1 MDGGEQWEDCF
12 HLVGGHPSRSIAS
25 ICFIPI
31 RGENAPVFRILRRLF
46 VLAVAAA
53 MAGAVVYS
61 FTDHFSQRW
70 RSFVIAQF
78 EERGVHIDFERFGL
92 GLADGLSARE
102 VRVYR
107 DRTHRQVLMTMNRLN
122 LDVDYGRLM
131 KRQFFVEGL
140 ELLNAAVSLPLDPED
155 PKQGTLDLTRFSAR
169 AFLMDDRLDIRRAEA
184 DLAGLH
190 LVLSGSLQL
199 PEKGKPG
206 AREKKEG
213 VRKKLVDLKVVRN
226 QRAHIQQALKW
237 LTRFEFQKRP
247 VITFEI
253 TGNVESPEELRAQLR
268 FEATGVRH
276 DTYVCDELRA
286 TAEYHDHLLDIREVT
301 MRDDIGTFEASAT
314 WPVGGDEVDFRVNTT
329 ANLPQL
335 AQSFFQ
341 SDELKEV
348 VFYKSSSP
356 SLSLEGKWFVGGPNA
371 GPKRPVE
378 ATGKVKFGMF
388 TTRGE
393 VFDGLTA
400 SFGVTPGGYYIRDA
414 MLRHKSGTLSLQ
426 AMLQQLE
433 GFKYRAV
440 LKMDPHAFLPF
451 ASAEAARDWIQRFEF
466 SENSTIYAD
475 ITGSG
480 SDASLAAC
488 LNRGR
493 IDLREFKFRG
503 IEFESWTGDVEFFN
517 RKQIFRNVLLIPR
530 HGRAAADEVL
540 VDLDSRSVRLT
551 KVRGKLD
558 PIPVTSCF
566 ARTTA
571 EALAKYRF
579 GPDTE
584 VELDGVIG
592 FAAQTL
598 TDFTIEFNSP
608 AAPVTYPLFQRDLA
622 IHGAA
627 GKFVIKNGNLGY
639 SVAGRLFGGPMQATG
654 NVTLGVGNKGFNVNL
669 QAAEFRHSVLGKD
682 LPLRDLK
689 AAIISTSERTPY
701 DITATVLGGS
711 MTLKGELESHDLFD
725 GELQVSG
732 IDFQEFAT
740 LYAPGNESEGD
751 ITGHFNCSGQLG
763 NWKRLKGEGVM
774 IIVNGNLYA
783 IPVLGPLTPLL
794 GSVLPG
800 QIKGYNVAREAN
812 CNFSVADGVI
822 TTTDFE
828 ALTSAFRI
836 VASGTANFIDDE
848 IDFTA
853 QARVRGL
860 PGLVLR
866 PVSELLEFKGEG
878 SLAKPAWRPHYLSLA
893 PEKPARTGKMD
904 DPNASSPPPDPEKP
918 IVAPLGRPGR

>member
-1 MDGGEQWEDCF
+1 MRLGNGKIHIKAVSPDSTCT
-12 HLVGGHPSRSIAS
+12 RAS
-25 ICFIPI
+25 ICVIPI
-31 RGENAPVFRILRRLF
+31 RGDNARVFRFLRRLF
-46 VLAVAAA
+46 VLAVATA

-61 FTDHFSQRW
+61 FTDHFSERW
-70 RSFVIAQF
+70 RTFVIAQF
-78 EERGVHIDFERFGL
+78 EERGVHIDFARFGL

-107 DRTHRQVLMTMNRLN
+107 DRDHRQVLMTMNRLN

-155 PKQGTLDLTRFSAR
+155 PKQGTLDLTSFSAR

-190 LVLSGSLQL
+190 LVMSGSLLL

-206 AREKKEG
+206 SKPKKER
-213 VRKKLVDLKVVRN
+213 VHKDLVDLKMVRS
-226 QRAHIQQALKW
+226 QRGRIQQALKW
-237 LTRFEFQKRP
+237 LTRFEFKSRP
-247 VITFEI
+247 VVTFEI
-253 TGNVESPEELRAQLR
+253 SGSVDSPDELRALLR
-268 FEATGVRH
+268 FEASGVRH

-286 TAEYHDHLLDIREVT
+286 TAEYHDRLLDVREVT

-314 WPVGGDEVDFRVNTT
+314 WPVGGEEVDFRVNTT

-356 SLSLEGKWFVGGPNA
+356 SLSLEGKWFIGGPNA

-393 VFDGLTA
+393 VFDGMTA

-414 MLRHKSGTLSLQ
+414 MLRHKTGTLSLQ

-451 ASAEAARDWIQRFEF
+451 ATAEAARDWIQRFEF
-466 SENSTIYAD
+466 SETSTIYAD
-475 ITGSG
+475 FSGTG

-493 IDLREFKFRG
+493 LDLREFKFRG
-503 IEFESWTGDVEFFN
+503 IEFESWSADVEFFN
-517 RKQIFRNVLLIPR
+517 RKQIFHNVVVVPR
-530 HGRAAADEVL
+530 HGQAAADEVL
-540 VDLDSRSVRLT
+540 VDLESRSVRLS

-566 ARTTA
+566 ARVTA

-584 VELDGVIG
+584 VDLDGTIG
-592 FAAQTL
+592 FVSQEL
-598 TDFTIEFNSP
+598 TDFTVSFKSP
-608 AAPVTYPLFQRDLA
+608 ESPVNYPLFQRDLA
-622 IHGAA
+622 IHGAS
-627 GKFVIKNGNLGY
+627 GRFHIKNGNLAY
-639 SVAGRLFGGPMQATG
+639 SVNGRLYGGPMQATG
-654 NVTLGVGNKGFNVNL
+654 DVLLGAGHRGFNAKV

-682 LPLRDLK
+682 LPLRNLH
-689 AAIISTSERTPY
+689 ATIVSTSERTPY
-701 DITATVLGGS
+701 DISATVLGGS
-711 MTLKGELESHDLFD
+711 MTLKGELESHDQFD

-732 IDFQEFAT
+732 IDFQQFASI
-740 LYAPGNESEGD
+740 YAPGNESEGD
-751 ITGHFNCSGQLG
+751 ITGHFNYTGQLG
-763 NWKRLKGEGVM
+763 NWKKLKGTGVM

-794 GSVLPG
+794 GAVLPG
-800 QIKGYNVAREAN
+800 QFGGYNVAREAN

-822 TTTDFE
+822 STSDFE

-836 VASGTANFIDDE
+836 VASGTANFIEDE

-878 SLAKPAWRPHYLSLA
+878 SLAKPAWRPHYLSMA
-893 PEKPARTGKMD
+893 PDKPAKANKGEN
-904 DPNASSPPPDPEKP
+904 PNAAEPERP
-918 IVAPLGRPGR
+918 AVAPLGRPGR